1 MGGTGSGNYGGKPT
15 VEDALKLDL
24 HHLIRSSSFR
34 LGAIVT
40 GSLAWTNTF
49 TGEQRASI
57 GYEATIGEESGQVRL
72 RYTTTNH
79 WTDQTTHHDYTVQ
92 LTTTPQPLGG
102 RRWWWVC
109 PRRGDL
115 VSKLYMP
122 ARGGIFAS
130 RKAHRLAYRCQRQ
143 SPYDR
148 AISQAFKRRQR
159 LGAGGGIGDPIDKPH
174 GMRWATFDRK
184 MQRIEAAEAVCN
196 ARLFQFVQQLTQRP
210 RCRKR

>member
-1 MGGTGSGNYGGKPT
+1 MGGTGSGNYGGRPT

-24 HHLIRSSSFR
+24 HRLIRTGSFQP
-34 LGAIVT
+34 GARVT
-40 GSLAWTNTF
+40 GSLTWTDPYSGKQT
-49 TGEQRASI
+49 ASI
-57 GYEATIGEESGQVRL
+57 GYEAHMSGEHGWVRL

-79 WTDQTTHHDYTVQ
+79 WNGEKTHHDYTVQ
-92 LTTTPQPLGG
+92 LATTPQPFGG

-115 VSKLYMP
+115 VSKLYKP
-122 ARGGIFAS
+122 AGNGIFAS

-148 AISQAFKRRQR
+148 AISQAFKHRRR
-159 LGAGGGIGDPIDKPH
+159 LGADGGIGDPIDKPH

-184 MQRIEAAEAVCN
+184 MDQVEAAEAVCD
-196 ARLFQFVQQLTQRP
+196 ARLLRFVQKLTQDRNP
-210 RCRKR
+210 

>member
-15 VEDALKLDL
+15 VEAALKLDL
-24 HHLIRSSSFR
+24 HHLIRTGYFR
-34 LGAIVT
+34 LDATVT
-40 GSLAWTNTF
+40 GSLTWTDTHSGKQ
-49 TGEQRASI
+49 TASI
-57 GYEATIGEESGQVRL
+57 GYEAHMDEESGWVRL

-79 WTDQTTHHDYTVQ
+79 WTDQQTQHDYRVQ

-115 VSKLYMP
+115 VSKLYKP
-122 ARGGIFAS
+122 SGGALFAS
-130 RKAHRLAYRCQRQ
+130 RKAHRLAYRSQRQ

-148 AISQAFKRRQR
+148 AISQAFKRRHR
-159 LGAGGGIGDPIDKPH
+159 LGAEGGIGDPIDKPK

-184 MQRIEAAEAVCN
+184 MRQIEAAEAVCN
-196 ARLFQFVQQLTQRP
+196 ARLFRFIQKLSQH
-210 RCRKR
+210 

>member
-1 MGGTGSGNYGGKPT
+1 MGGTGSGNYGGRPT

-24 HHLIRSSSFR
+24 HYLIRQGSFR
-34 LGAIVT
+34 PGARVT
-40 GSLAWTNTF
+40 GSLTWTDTYSGKQ
-49 TGEQRASI
+49 TASI
-57 GYEATIGEESGQVRL
+57 GYEAQMDEESGWVRL

-79 WTDQTTHHDYTVQ
+79 WTDQQTQHDYRVQ

-115 VSKLYMP
+115 VSKLYKP
-122 ARGGIFAS
+122 AGGGIFAS
-130 RKAHRLAYRCQRQ
+130 RKAHRLAYRSQRQ

-148 AISQAFKRRQR
+148 AISQAFKHRQR
-159 LGAGGGIGDPIDKPH
+159 LGADGGIGDPIDKPK

-184 MQRIEAAEAVCN
+184 MQQIEAVEAVCN
-196 ARLFQFVQQLTQRP
+196 ARLLQFVQNLDRWRQ
-210 RCRKR
+210 